1 MSKKEELSYYEKIDP
16 TRQPSYNKFERVL
29 LIIATTIAALMVAA
43 LAYFY
48 IL

>member
-1 MSKKEELSYYEKIDP
+1 MAKKELDYYEKIDP
-16 TRQPSYNKFERVL
+16 TRQRSYNMAERVL
-29 LIIATTIAALMVAA
+29 MIIATIIACGMIAA

>member
-1 MSKKEELSYYEKIDP
+1 MAKKELSYYEKIDP
-16 TRQPSYNKFERVL
+16 TRQRSYNMIERVL
-29 LIIATTIAALMVAA
+29 MIIATIIAVGMIAA